1 MPKRVNHLDIEVFPG
16 VGFIFGRPHLEVIIL
31 PTAGESGPVIGIT
44 QTAGDLATLWI
55 ESLLRLLTSV
65 ADCHR
70 AESLRPPRGCPDW
83 QAIPGSPAVFAEHRR
98 NATANQSERLGI
110 DINRCRATV

>member
-55 ESLLRLLTSV
+55 ESPLRLLPSV

-70 AESLRPPRGCPDW
+70 SRGS
-83 QAIPGSPAVFAEHRR
+83 SPAAWLSGLAGNSWLTGGV
-98 NATANQSERLGI
+98 
-110 DINRCRATV
+110 CRAPEKCDGESE